1 MLSSIYNYYLC
12 TLVTYSCLSIF
23 IFITYLHLFY
33 KYYLVI
39 FITYL
44 HLFYKYYLVIFITLI
59 TYLYLFIII
68 YSNLSIDIHIYS
80 LIVLKTLQFSE
91 TRHTIFQ
98 FPRTAIMFYH
108 G

>member
-23 IFITYLHLFY
+23 
-33 KYYLVI
+33 I